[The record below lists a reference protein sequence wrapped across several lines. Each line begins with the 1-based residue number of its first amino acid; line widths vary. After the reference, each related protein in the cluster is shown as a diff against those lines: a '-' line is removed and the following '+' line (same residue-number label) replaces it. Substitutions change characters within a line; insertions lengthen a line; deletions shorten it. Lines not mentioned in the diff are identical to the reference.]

1 MVRLGSMNGNSGLD
15 HFVSRQN
22 EENVEKVTE
31 KKSCGTEMKH

>member
-1 MVRLGSMNGNSGLD
+1 MVRLGSMDGNSGLD

-22 EENVEKVTE
+22 VEKGTE